1 MKHIIILLISLPLAA
16 ADILSVIPDSE
27 TLTVSEPGSYT
38 VYSSGGVASFNSIPP
53 NLPLNPAGDYVLL
66 KRDGYLVSF
75 VCYGSISDSSVLSSA
90 READLWS
97 GDCVSGMPASLF
109 QLVLRSSR
117 INFFPHSADD
127 YFWSGE
133 EDPEPENSAAQTVYT
148 RSSLQKANLQASRYV
163 VTDKYGRIL
172 GQSMPEEEILS
183 LRPGL
188 YFIHRENGQFLLFW
202 SVP

>member
-1 MKHIIILLISLPLAA
+1 VKHIIILLISLPLAA

-38 VYSSGGVASFNSIPP
+38 VYSSGGFASFNRIPP
-53 NLPLNPAGDYVLL
+53 NLSLNPAGDYVLL
-66 KRDGYLVSF
+66 KRDGSPVAF
-75 VCYGSISDSSVLSSA
+75 ICYGSFSDLSKLSSA
-90 READLWS
+90 REANLWS
-97 GDCVSGMPASLF
+97 GDCVTEMPASGF
-109 QLVLRSSR
+109 ELVLRNSR

-127 YFWSGE
+127 YFWRGE
-133 EDPEPENSAAQTVYT
+133 EDPESENSAAQKVYT

-172 GQSMPEEEILS
+172 GQSMSPEEVLL

-188 YFIHRENGQFLLFW
+188 YFIHRENGQILLFW
-202 SVP
+202 SMP